1 VIVKMETGGSGLSSS
16 EVEVLVGKNPNFVDP
31 ASTHWT
37 CTDGLAAGDAL
48 STPGTRVSPPR
59 RSLALALS
67 PLFLRVMRAERE
79 RESWPVVCCG
89 VLVCALSLFL
99 SLSVQSR
106 R

>member
-37 CTDGLAAGDAL
+37 CTDGIVAGDAL

-59 RSLALALS
+59 RSLALS
-67 PLFLRVMRAERE
+67 PAESAER
-79 RESWPVVCCG
+79 RGESLVVCG
-89 VLVCALSLFL
+89 VCSLSLTL
-99 SLSVQSR
+99 SLSIKAVTQASS
-106 R
+106 

>member
-1 VIVKMETGGSGLSSS
+1 METGGSGLSSS

-37 CTDGLAAGDAL
+37 CTDGIVAGDAL

-59 RSLALALS
+59 RSLALS
-67 PLFLRVMRAERE
+67 PAESAERRE
-79 RESWPVVCCG
+79 RAWWCAA
-89 VLVCALSLFL
+89 VCAHSLCL
-99 SLSVQSR
+99 QSR